1 MARPWL
7 LRGRQLSFE
16 GQIVLSYAIAAII
29 LIAALCSF
37 GIVQARGQDEA
48 QTAATTG
55 AIEQAL
61 GAKAVAFRSW
71 LKGYAVW
78 DDLYRHAA
86 LGTDLDWLEANLG
99 SGVWETFTV
108 PMSGVFIVDR
118 AQRQRYAYWS
128 KGLPPALRDFRG
140 IDLAREIARADRS
153 DLPLVSRVELG
164 GEPYFFGVARI
175 RPTTAALEQPTVDG
189 RYLVLLQPIAGGVI
203 AEIGTAMSVDSLH
216 WVRDAAATAAPQVD
230 VLRRPGARGRLTWR
244 AARPGQAL
252 LRAALL
258 PTLLLVTMTLVIGVV
273 QYGRARHLAQL
284 LRAEQRA
291 AAHEAEKS
299 RAATEQADSA
309 RAAAETLIRRLGE
322 KERAVARLSEERD
335 REQRLHKHE
344 VQEQS
349 SRTLTLFESEF
360 SSVLNPIVA
369 IADALDRQASALER
383 EAVAGDRAAAI
394 ASERARSTAEVV
406 GRVVADSAQLEIA
419 THSLEADIHR
429 AAEVTQRAQQ
439 VGTELVTRLQQL
451 AGRATGV
458 EDVIASVA
466 EIAAR
471 INLLALNARIEA
483 SRAGVAGLGF
493 AVLADEVKQL
503 AESTARQVAQI
514 AGVLR
519 EIKGQGDIA
528 ALSAETI
535 GEMMNASAAATSSS
549 HRALDAQAAIV
560 RAIGRIA
567 SAAEA
572 EVTDADAAIEDLTRL
587 VGSSE
592 TMARSVNMAAHEL
605 SRRAET
611 LRHSALLFT
620 GRLRQSAG

>member
-1 MARPWL
+1 M
-7 LRGRQLSFE
+7 RGRQLSFE
-16 GQIVLSYAIAAII
+16 GQIVLSYAVAAVI
-29 LIAALCSF
+29 LIAALCGF
-37 GIVQARGQDEA
+37 GLVQARDQDRA
-48 QTAATTG
+48 QTAATTR

-71 LKGYAVW
+71 LKGYALW

-86 LGTDLDWLEANLG
+86 LGTDMDWLEANLG

-128 KGLPPALRDFRG
+128 KGRSPALRDVAG

-153 DLPLVSRVELG
+153 DLPQVARVELG
-164 GEPYFFGVARI
+164 GDPFFFGVARI
-175 RPTTAALEQPTVDG
+175 RPTTAALERATVEG
-189 RYLVLLQPIAGGVI
+189 RYLILLQPIAGGVT
-203 AEIGTAMSVDSLH
+203 AEIGAAMSVDALR
-216 WVRDAAATAAPQVD
+216 WVRDATGGAAPQVD

-244 AARPGQAL
+244 AARPGRAM
-252 LRAALL
+252 LRAATL

-273 QYGRARHLAQL
+273 QYGRARHLARL
-284 LRAEQRA
+284 LRAERRA
-291 AAHEAEKS
+291 AVREAQKS
-299 RAATEQADSA
+299 RAATEAAVSA
-309 RAAAETLIRRLGE
+309 QAAAESLIQRLGE
-322 KERAVARLSEERD
+322 KERAVARLSDERD
-335 REQRLHKHE
+335 REQRSHRRE

-349 SRTLTLFESEF
+349 SRTLTLFEREF
-360 SSVLNPIVA
+360 SSVLSPIVA
-369 IADALDRQASALER
+369 IADTLDRQASALER

-394 ASERARSTAEVV
+394 ASERARSTAAVV

-419 THSLEADIHR
+419 THSLESDIHR

-439 VGTELVTRLQQL
+439 VGTELVARLQQL
-451 AGRATGV
+451 AGHASGV

-483 SRAGVAGLGF
+483 SRAGAAGLGF

-528 ALSAETI
+528 ATGAETI
-535 GEMMNASAAATSSS
+535 GEMMCASAAATGSS

-560 RAIGRIA
+560 RAISRIA

-572 EVTDADAAIEDLTRL
+572 EVAEADVAIADLTRL

-592 TMARSVNMAAHEL
+592 TMARAVNRAAHEL
-605 SRRAET
+605 NQRADT
-611 LRHSALLFT
+611 LRQSASLFT